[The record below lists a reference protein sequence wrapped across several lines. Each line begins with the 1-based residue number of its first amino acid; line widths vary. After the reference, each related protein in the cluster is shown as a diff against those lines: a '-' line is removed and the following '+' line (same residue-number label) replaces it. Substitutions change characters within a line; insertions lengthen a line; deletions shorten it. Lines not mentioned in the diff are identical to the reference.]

1 MSRLPCAWPGPIQS
15 QESQRKFFNFC
26 LQLRQLHPSGSPCP
40 AGNFSG
46 EIWPP
51 FDYQGLFVSRP
62 RSSCWAGVSD
72 TLQNCLLLQRVVR
85 GTKRSQGSPS
95 SNRLPITDSHMLLIW
110 NPWTYTSRITA
121 CFGRHALWGSLV
133 SSAPPSLQYPIWPPS
148 LLQFTWLLSRI
159 LQWMARRHLLVYVS
173 QSRLQRLPLLL
184 GVWFAYWFGQPSAL
198 CGASYDGLSLPA
210 WECSRFS
217 FNAAIRLSSISCAAH
232 WLALAAV
239 LRCWNIWKL
248 FQPQFPHRRCNGC
261 RL

>member
-1 MSRLPCAWPGPIQS
+1 MLSRGFLIHYRTVC
-15 QESQRKFFNFC
+15 FC
-26 LQLRQLHPSGSPCP
+26 
-40 AGNFSG
+40 N
-46 EIWPP
+46 
-51 FDYQGLFVSRP
+51 GLFEGLSAPKVLRRLIVCPSLI
-62 RSSCWAGVSD
+62 A
-72 TLQNCLLLQRVVR
+72 TLIA
-85 GTKRSQGSPS
+85 T
-95 SNRLPITDSHMLLIW
+95 IW

-133 SSAPPSLQYPIWPPS
+133 SSALPSLQCPIWPPS

-184 GVWFAYWFGQPSAL
+184 GVWFAYWFRQPSAL

-217 FNAAIRLSSISCAAH
+217 FNAAIRLSSISCAPH

-239 LRCWNIWKL
+239 LRCWHIWKL